1 MPDEALLHELVQ
13 RVERRLDRRRRVGLV
28 HLVDVDHVGAQPPQR
43 AFDGPADVVARA
55 ARVVGALVHLLAEL
69 RREHDPVAAP
79 FERAA
84 DEVLAHPLPVDVGG
98 VEERDPVLERRVDH
112 RNGRVVVDPHPE
124 VVRPEPD
131 DRHLGPPWP
140 SSRVRMRA
148 TLPAEARAMPQ

>member
-1 MPDEALLHELVQ
+1 M
-13 RVERRLDRRRRVGLV
+13 

-69 RREHDPVAAP
+69 RREHDAVAAP

-84 DEVLAHPLPVDVGG
+84 DEVLAHALPVDVGG

-112 RNGRVVVDPHPE
+112 RDGRVVVDPHPE
-124 VVRPEPD
+124 VVRPEAD
-131 DRHLGPPWP
+131 DRHLGP
-140 SSRVRMRA
+140 
-148 TLPAEARAMPQ
+148 TLPKLARAHARDATRRAARAMPQSTKLAGRSCCTSLSRSRYPGRVTA